1 MKKVKDVFKEINTD
15 DLEVFIRT
23 PYKSI
28 ALDKEEIKNL
38 DYNMANLKVKQV
50 EIEDEI
56 LTITVID

>member
-28 ALDKEEIKNL
+28 ELDKEKIKNL
-38 DYNMANLKVKQV
+38 DLQYQNLKVKQV

-56 LTITVID
+56 LTIIVRD